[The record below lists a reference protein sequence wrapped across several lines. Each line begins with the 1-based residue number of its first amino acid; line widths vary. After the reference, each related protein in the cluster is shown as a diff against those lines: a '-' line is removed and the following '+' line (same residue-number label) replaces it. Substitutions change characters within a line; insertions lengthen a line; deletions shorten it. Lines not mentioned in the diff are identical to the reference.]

1 MSVQVLILPFQRIE
15 FINDWNMV
23 GTPTVF
29 WISGFF
35 FPQAFI
41 TGTLQ
46 NYARQTKISIDT
58 IGFEYLVVPMTTQ
71 LTDKPK
77 TGCYIRGLYVE
88 GARWCHDTHVL
99 TESRPKEL
107 FTGKFLY
114 PSLVL

>member
-1 MSVQVLILPFQRIE
+1 MRSYLTPFSIQRIE
-15 FINDWNMV
+15 FINDWNMI
-23 GTPTVF
+23 GIPTVF

-58 IGFEYLVVPMTTQ
+58 IGFEYSVVPITTE
-71 LTDKPK
+71 LKEKPK

-88 GARWCHDTHVL
+88 GARWCHENHVL

-107 FTGKFLY
+107 FTGKKSVTSF
-114 PSLVL
+114 